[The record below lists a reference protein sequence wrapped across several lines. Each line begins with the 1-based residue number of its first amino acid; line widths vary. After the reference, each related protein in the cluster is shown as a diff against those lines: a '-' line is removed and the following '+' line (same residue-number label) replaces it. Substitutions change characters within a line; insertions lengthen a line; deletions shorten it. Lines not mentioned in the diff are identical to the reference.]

1 MTSMAPEARDC
12 LDVAMERWR
21 EFRSQ
26 MTIEPN
32 DEGFTFAYWLL
43 RYSGLVVARGGRD
56 GARLRGV
63 EAPAPRDPLPPLRGR
78 LDGRGRA
85 GPRRRAAPPAPARP

>member
-1 MTSMAPEARDC
+1 MPDQPGHIEEPIGSINGVQIVMTSMAPEARDC

-32 DEGFTFAYWLL
+32 DEVFTFAYWLL
-43 RYSGLVVARGGRD
+43 S
-56 GARLRGV
+56 
-63 EAPAPRDPLPPLRGR
+63 APGS
-78 LDGRGRA
+78 
-85 GPRRRAAPPAPARP
+85 